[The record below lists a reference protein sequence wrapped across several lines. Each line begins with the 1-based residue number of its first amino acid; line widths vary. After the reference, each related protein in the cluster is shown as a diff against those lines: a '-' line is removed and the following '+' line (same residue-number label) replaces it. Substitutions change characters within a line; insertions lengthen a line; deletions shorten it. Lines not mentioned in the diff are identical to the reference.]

1 MDDAVTTATTN
12 NTILYGNLL
21 LILFIRDNFI
31 LRRTLLICA
40 KLVSGQPMPLKLLRT

>member
-1 MDDAVTTATTN
+1 MM
-12 NTILYGNLL
+12 LL
-21 LILFIRDNFI
+21 LLLRPITPFYMAILLLVLFIRDNFI